1 MLLIVASA
9 CMSIAPRVISFD
21 LDDTLWPVAPVI
33 EAAERALFAW
43 LETRHPQAVHG
54 HSIESM
60 RALRARIAEQFPER
74 RHDLTFLRRRALA
87 AQFSAAGF
95 GAAGFG
101 AAGAGTAGAGTADA
115 DAGGFEP
122 LVDEA
127 FEVFL
132 AERNRVELY
141 ADVMPSLAR
150 LRARYR
156 LFALSNGNADL
167 KRCGIGDFFDGHVT
181 AIAAGAAKP
190 DAQIFAQLERMAGV
204 SAAEVLHVGDDP
216 LADVV
221 GATRAGMQAV
231 WLNRDARPWPAQ
243 FSPPARTI
251 STLAEIM

>member
-1 MLLIVASA
+1 
-9 CMSIAPRVISFD
+9 MSIAPRVISFD

-33 EAAERALFAW
+33 EGAERTLFAW
-43 LETRHPQAVHG
+43 LETRHPRAVHG

-87 AQFSAAGF
+87 AQFDAAGLL
-95 GAAGFG
+95 
-101 AAGAGTAGAGTADA
+101 TADP
-115 DAGGFEP
+115 DAGDLEP

-141 ADVMPSLAR
+141 ADVMPSLTH
-150 LRARYR
+150 LRTRYR

-167 KRCGIGDFFDGHVT
+167 KRCGIGNFFAGHVT

-190 DAQIFAQLERMAGV
+190 DARIFAQLARMAGV
-204 SAAEVLHVGDDP
+204 SAAEVLHIGDDP

-243 FSPPARTI
+243 FAQPARTI
-251 STLAEIM
+251 STLAEII

>member
-1 MLLIVASA
+1 
-9 CMSIAPRVISFD
+9 MSIALRVISFD

-33 EAAERALFAW
+33 EGAERTLFAW
-43 LETRHPQAVHG
+43 LETRYPQAVHG

-60 RALRARIAEQFPER
+60 RQLRARIAEQFPER

-87 AQFSAAGF
+87 AQF

-101 AAGAGTAGAGTADA
+101 SAGPGAADSDAADL
-115 DAGGFEP
+115 EP

-141 ADVMPSLAR
+141 SDVVPSLAR

-167 KRCGIGDFFDGHVT
+167 KRCGIGDLFDGHVT
-181 AIAAGAAKP
+181 AIGAGAAKP
-190 DAQIFAQLERMAGV
+190 DARIFAQLERMAGV
-204 SAAEVLHVGDDP
+204 SAAEVLHIGDDP

-231 WLNRDARPWPAQ
+231 WLNRDARAWPAQ

-251 STLAEIM
+251 STLAEII

>member
-1 MLLIVASA
+1 
-9 CMSIAPRVISFD
+9 MSIAPRVISFD

-33 EAAERALFAW
+33 EAAERTLFAW

-60 RALRARIAEQFPER
+60 RALRVRIAEQFPER

-87 AQFSAAGF
+87 AQF
-95 GAAGFG
+95 GAAGLG
-101 AAGAGTAGAGTADA
+101 AAGLGAAGIGAAGVGAAGRGAADS
-115 DAGGFEP
+115 DAGDLEP
-122 LVDEA
+122 LIDEA

-141 ADVMPSLAR
+141 ADVRPSLTR

-156 LFALSNGNADL
+156 LFALSNGNADIE
-167 KRCGIGDFFDGHVT
+167 RCGIGDFFDGHVT

-190 DAQIFAQLERMAGV
+190 DARIFAQLERIAGV

-231 WLNRDARPWPAQ
+231 WLNRDARPWPTQ
-243 FSPPARTI
+243 FPPPPRTI

>member
-1 MLLIVASA
+1 MTSPSCAAVRSPRNSTRGSA
-9 CMSIAPRVISFD
+9 D
-21 LDDTLWPVAPVI
+21 LDAGD
-33 EAAERALFAW
+33 
-43 LETRHPQAVHG
+43 LE
-54 HSIESM
+54 S
-60 RALRARIAEQFPER
+60 
-74 RHDLTFLRRRALA
+74 
-87 AQFSAAGF
+87 
-95 GAAGFG
+95 
-101 AAGAGTAGAGTADA
+101 
-115 DAGGFEP
+115 

-141 ADVMPSLAR
+141 ADVMPSLTR

-190 DAQIFAQLERMAGV
+190 DARIFAQLARAAGV
-204 SAAEVLHVGDDP
+204 SAAEVLHIGDDP

-243 FSPPARTI
+243 FAPPARTI

>member
-1 MLLIVASA
+1 
-9 CMSIAPRVISFD
+9 
-21 LDDTLWPVAPVI
+21 LDDTLWPVSPVI
-33 EAAERALFAW
+33 EGAERTLFAW
-43 LETRHPQAVHG
+43 LEARYPQAVHG

-60 RALRARIAEQFPER
+60 RELRARIAEQFPER

-87 AQFSAAGF
+87 AQF
-95 GAAGFG
+95 GAAGLG
-101 AAGAGTAGAGTADA
+101 AAGLGAAA
-115 DAGGFEP
+115 SDAGDLEL

-132 AERNRVELY
+132 TERNRVELY
-141 ADVMPSLAR
+141 ADVKPSLTR
-150 LRARYR
+150 LRTRYR

-167 KRCGIGDFFDGHVT
+167 ERCGIGDFFDGHVT

-190 DAQIFAQLERMAGV
+190 DARIFAQLERAAGV
-204 SAAEVLHVGDDP
+204 SAAEVLHIGDDP

-231 WLNRDARPWPAQ
+231 WLNRDARPWPTQ